1 MEMDKDGF
9 HSNYD
14 NEFTYYNRHC
24 GPKDVTTTN
33 ANDLLISSNYT
44 RHQAANVMLQHGAVA
59 VSDILQHD
67 TAATLRAYLLEKH
80 HQRIN
85 GTLGYNEI
93 FWDEISRMSLG
104 IGTRD
109 HPVIAEAL
117 EQVGNHEVLQRT
129 LEGILG
135 KDPAI
140 LEISTLTSL
149 NGASDQGI
157 HTDSDWFGSSLL
169 YSRSFLDSYTMFVAL
184 QDTSKDLGA
193 TTVCPG
199 THFCADQDLE
209 ELCLGDNDYAFEIS
223 TNGHTGPQ
231 GLLKM
236 GDAFLFNQNIWH
248 RGPQN
253 IDPDGKDRFMFILT
267 FASAKDVATDRRRQG
282 LGTYYYQRFNMW
294 GTTYS
299 MLKDASR
306 TMIQPL
312 AGMRALGLIPTRG
325 VTWIHQFCQQ
335 FGGGDEFY
343 DDYELNDLL
352 TNVFDYYKI
361 PAFLRSKAETWN
373 EFIPETMALWI
384 QFLTRINAA
393 AVVLYVVMFFL
404 IRILFGAPTR
414 ASLFPESMI
423 TSLGAV
429 ALAFWV
435 LSKYV
440 ERTDLARSV
449 ATGDVFVRSF
459 PSLEEIQKTMP
470 SIADKYGPTTFPER
484 NDVLVTTRFDAVFLA
499 SFNRFVDFHPGN
511 RLWKNMVNDLSVL
524 PDEAVTLA
532 AEHIVRDVQQYKES
546 GLASRFLL
554 QIPETGA
561 WSLLSEA
568 DAVDITKRALIDEKD
583 ALVGSLSQGLKY
595 LLADA
600 RFGSQRGTAM
610 SRLFE
615 SVMEPKWRAQLYSK
629 YNNKEG
635 NSQCTLGSSVQKQ
648 HDKYGFKIDH
658 VFSNILRKPTKIE
671 STHFH
676 GRPTALERRL
686 SLQDESKKDDEEKDE
701 INVGSKVWVYFGG
714 SEWYEGELV
723 EVLNDEE
730 CLVFF
735 FNSGSTD
742 TVHPDDIKEY
752 HQFVEGDRVEVDYH
766 RNAQEYFEGRIV
778 HIRPDGRCSVR
789 FDDGELMEKIGLEYL
804 IKL

>member
-1 MEMDKDGF
+1 
-9 HSNYD
+9 
-14 NEFTYYNRHC
+14 
-24 GPKDVTTTN
+24 
-33 ANDLLISSNYT
+33 
-44 RHQAANVMLQHGAVA
+44 
-59 VSDILQHD
+59 
-67 TAATLRAYLLEKH
+67 
-80 HQRIN
+80 
-85 GTLGYNEI
+85 
-93 FWDEISRMSLG
+93 
-104 IGTRD
+104 
-109 HPVIAEAL
+109 
-117 EQVGNHEVLQRT
+117 
-129 LEGILG
+129 
-135 KDPAI
+135 
-140 LEISTLTSL
+140 
-149 NGASDQGI
+149 
-157 HTDSDWFGSSLL
+157 
-169 YSRSFLDSYTMFVAL
+169 
-184 QDTSKDLGA
+184 
-193 TTVCPG
+193 
-199 THFCADQDLE
+199 
-209 ELCLGDNDYAFEIS
+209 
-223 TNGHTGPQ
+223 
-231 GLLKM
+231 
-236 GDAFLFNQNIWH
+236 
-248 RGPQN
+248 
-253 IDPDGKDRFMFILT
+253 
-267 FASAKDVATDRRRQG
+267 
-282 LGTYYYQRFNMW
+282 
-294 GTTYS
+294 
-299 MLKDASR
+299 
-306 TMIQPL
+306 
-312 AGMRALGLIPTRG
+312 
-325 VTWIHQFCQQ
+325 
-335 FGGGDEFY
+335 
-343 DDYELNDLL
+343 
-352 TNVFDYYKI
+352 
-361 PAFLRSKAETWN
+361 
-373 EFIPETMALWI
+373 
-384 QFLTRINAA
+384 
-393 AVVLYVVMFFL
+393 
-404 IRILFGAPTR
+404 
-414 ASLFPESMI
+414 
-423 TSLGAV
+423 
-429 ALAFWV
+429 
-435 LSKYV
+435 
-440 ERTDLARSV
+440 
-449 ATGDVFVRSF
+449 
-459 PSLEEIQKTMP
+459 MP